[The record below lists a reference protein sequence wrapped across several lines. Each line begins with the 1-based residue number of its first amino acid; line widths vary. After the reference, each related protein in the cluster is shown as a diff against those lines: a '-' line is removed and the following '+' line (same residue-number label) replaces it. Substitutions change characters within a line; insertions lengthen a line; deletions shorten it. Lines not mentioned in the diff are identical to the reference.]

1 MSLLKGVSKM
11 ASYISGMVSGLDWT
25 SMISQLVELERGSI
39 DLMERDKG
47 KISDRYDAWTEVS
60 SKLLSLK
67 TVAASLSELDDFNL
81 YTSNSSITGTTY
93 DVDDMLSYA
102 VGSTAS
108 QGSYTLK
115 IDNLAQAEKL
125 GSRSFS
131 SLSEA
136 LGISGDIIMNGSV
149 LNIAAG
155 DNLNDIKNK
164 INALNSGENS
174 AGLTASI
181 FTVGDGEYRLTLTS
195 QETGAAGIDIANGS
209 SADILSQLGLSDDAA
224 SLSNPITSGAQSSGF
239 RSSTQDIE
247 SLIGL
252 NSAAS
257 GNVTIAGQS
266 IAIDLSSDSLQS
278 IRDTINNNANL
289 QALGVSAS
297 IVSRTDDDTT
307 YYKLQIDGTQTIT
320 DTDNILQTLGFL
332 RQGHSAVSGVTGDVS
347 NTTNGETIT
356 RDTLIVDIDGYN
368 TWTSG
373 DTITIEGSDHDGVGV
388 GPTDFTVTSTS
399 TIGDFLDAVESAF
412 GGEVNAYV
420 NGNGEIVVEDNKA
433 GMSNLALTLTAGLG
447 DGNSALDFG
456 TFISSTVRQRQII
469 AGEDAQISLDGVT
482 ITRETNMITDVITG
496 VTLNLL
502 NEDADAEINLNITR
516 DYDGVKEKISDF
528 VSAYNEIISYIN
540 NQFEYDEEEGETS
553 ALFGDASLMS
563 VRSSIRDVILSGVTG
578 LSSSFDHL
586 SLVGINIDRY
596 GKLSIDDS
604 KLDGYL
610 RTNYSDIVSLFV
622 AQGSSTNGNLNYVSS
637 SNDTQEG
644 SYEVEITQAATQ
656 ASTTGAGFSGT
667 LSGDT
672 TISITDH
679 WGREA
684 EISLSAG
691 WNITSIVNAINSEFS
706 QEYEEILVG
715 ENRYYADAGQAGVID
730 EDTTWDSVFDA
741 VGASAGLVNN
751 DVISFT
757 GTNRGGST
765 ISGSFTVTDTGSDSV
780 GDLLLAIEEEF
791 GSGYDAYIDT
801 EGRIAIKDTIAGDS
815 DITLS
820 VSALRNLD
828 FGNIDVD
835 ATGADGSHE
844 GRYAL
849 SMTAENDGGQLKISN
864 DDYGDYSYTI
874 SVTGGNLG
882 ITDGTYTGN
891 DVEGRIRTEGSSTW
905 MTMTGSG
912 QALTVDDDQDAESLV
927 VKYTGTG
934 TGTFDFDFITG
945 VGEKMDRVLYFM
957 TDTYDGY
964 ISNKKES
971 LQSQID
977 TIDLRIEDEEDRLER
992 YEQTLMNKFVMM
1004 ETMLASMQSQMEWL
1018 TGQIE
1023 GLGSWS

>member
-412 GGEVNAYV
+412 GDEVNAYV

-433 GMSNLALTLTAGLG
+433 GTSNLALTLTAGLG

-1004 ETMLASMQSQMEWL
+1004 ETMLTSMQSQMEWL

>member
-1 MSLLKGVSKM
+1 
-11 ASYISGMVSGLDWT
+11 MVSGLDWT

-412 GGEVNAYV
+412 GDEVNAYV

-433 GMSNLALTLTAGLG
+433 GTSNLALTLTAGLG

-1004 ETMLASMQSQMEWL
+1004 ETMLTSMQSQMEWL